1 MSSLTKDTQMSCGAK
16 GKDTW
21 GMWDY
26 NKWLDK
32 TANALDGDVSKNTY
46 LTQVIDGSFSA
57 RDMMGDIQ
65 TDFLYNIKLSWN
77 GETRAPVLRDGKLFD
92 SLEKSTII
100 PTLQQLINTCNL
112 TDEKQWK
119 IEEALKRNR
128 DLRIYYQGVALGNE
142 KIDESDDVKSAI
154 YTAYNPTA
162 TAECVSDN
170 PNEKTL
176 SKKWDDLKSLWM
188 FNENTLK
195 DWKDAI
201 ALFRGDSPK
210 RWGSYNDVSKKLLAA
225 ELSRQGFSKNAV
237 QAATERLDCVRS
249 KSPEDIFAVAKAG
262 TECFNMTNFSF
273 NADKF
278 IKDYIVGKNGPP
290 KTTNE
295 YISQNELYK
304 KLQNDSKSVMEVY
317 QGISGKFSD
326 TEVIDATILSNLIDL
341 HTSLVLINDDIE
353 KRIPKMSENCMKW
366 NPSIKWACYPKK

>member
-1 MSSLTKDTQMSCGAK
+1 
-16 GKDTW
+16 
-21 GMWDY
+21 
-26 NKWLDK
+26 
-32 TANALDGDVSKNTY
+32 
-46 LTQVIDGSFSA
+46 
-57 RDMMGDIQ
+57 
-65 TDFLYNIKLSWN
+65 
-77 GETRAPVLRDGKLFD
+77 
-92 SLEKSTII
+92 
-100 PTLQQLINTCNL
+100 
-112 TDEKQWK
+112 
-119 IEEALKRNR
+119 
-128 DLRIYYQGVALGNE
+128 
-142 KIDESDDVKSAI
+142 
-154 YTAYNPTA
+154 
-162 TAECVSDN
+162 
-170 PNEKTL
+170 
-176 SKKWDDLKSLWM
+176 M

-225 ELSRQGFSKNAV
+225 ELSRQGFSRNAV
-237 QAATERLDCVRS
+237 QAATQRLDCVRS

-262 TECFNMTNFSF
+262 TECFNMTNFSL

-295 YISQNELYK
+295 YVEQNELYK
-304 KLQNDSKSVMEVY
+304 KLQDESKSVMDIY
-317 QGISGKFSD
+317 QWISGKFSD